1 MRSSGRRAAHES
13 VAVGPGLSVFP
24 VWRARGSAGTR
35 RAGARAREGGR
46 REAMGAVCGK
56 GRCRTVE
63 HSLCHT
69 WGSRD
74 DLLRF
79 RVSHSQRCGKSTY
92 LLKRERR
99 RSARG
104 RAHENRFRLVSACSH
119 RLSVQQTPTAM
130 HTVASSIQPNTQAP
144 FHRHQ
149 TPPLSRRAAHRPSPP
164 RRPPRPAQRIEAGRG
179 CVGTWV
185 R

>member
-1 MRSSGRRAAHES
+1 MERDGARRHARLKDRAPTRLLALRRARVLIDDFHRVRLPTVPYRHALYAWVPPS
-13 VAVGPGLSVFP
+13 PDATCALP
-24 VWRARGSAGTR
+24 
-35 RAGARAREGGR
+35 
-46 REAMGAVCGK
+46 K
-56 GRCRTVE
+56 GV
-63 HSLCHT
+63 
-69 WGSRD
+69 RD
-74 DLLRF
+74 
-79 RVSHSQRCGKSTY
+79 RVTILTY